1 MPPCASARRTA
12 VRSSA
17 AGQIVT
23 GSRPSPTGNS
33 ARAAAA
39 PKAVIPGTVT
49 ALRSGSCLAQ
59 RPEEVDVGR
68 VEERVPEGEKAGVLA
83 RGEDRGDAGG
93 RLIPLRGELLAVR
106 RHREE
111 ELLDLGLR
119 ADEGAG
125 DRQGDALGGSPRL
138 RDEEV
143 PAAADEPRALEGDQ
157 LRVARD
163 RSRCRRA
170 CPISC
175 EQLLLDDED
184 DRPRRDRNLGQ
195 LVGAAPRGPS
205 RRGG

>member
-1 MPPCASARRTA
+1 MPPCASACRTA

-17 AGQIVT
+17 AGND
-23 GSRPSPTGNS
+23 RH
-33 ARAAAA
+33 RLA
-39 PKAVIPGTVT
+39 PFPHGK
-49 ALRSGSCLAQ
+49 LRQGGRGAEGHDPRDGDGLQVGELFAQ

-83 RGEDRGDAGG
+83 RGQDRGDAGG
-93 RLIPLRGELLAVR
+93 RRIPLCGELLAVR

-111 ELLDLGLR
+111 EFLDFGLR

-157 LRVARD
+157 LRVARTD
-163 RSRCRRA
+163 PDAVECARV
-170 CPISC
+170 SC
-175 EQLLLDDED
+175 E
-184 DRPRRDRNLGQ
+184 
-195 LVGAAPRGPS
+195 
-205 RRGG
+205 